1 MGIRLIIMGPPGV
14 GKGTQAKIIKEIYSI
29 PHLSTG
35 QILRNEIELESEVGM
50 IAKNFIDDGLFVADE
65 ILIRIIEN
73 NISNPIC
80 SNGYIL
86 DGYPRNLEQV
96 RNLKEL
102 LAKLDHT
109 IDFAINLKANEN
121 ELIKRLIKRSQDSG
135 RRDDTVEI
143 ITKRQKIYWEQ
154 TAPIIQYYKD
164 LGILKEVNG
173 IGTIEEIS
181 QNIIKAI
188 T

>member
-14 GKGTQAKIIKEIYSI
+14 GKGTQAKIIKEIYNV

-65 ILIRIIEN
+65 ILIKIIEN
-73 NISNPIC
+73 NISNPTC

-96 RNLKEL
+96 RDLNEL
-102 LAKLDHT
+102 LTKLNHT
-109 IDFAINLKANEN
+109 IDYAVNLIADEN
-121 ELIKRLIKRSQDSG
+121 ELVKRLIRRSQDSG
-135 RRDDTVEI
+135 RRDDPDEI

-173 IGTIEEIS
+173 IGTIEEIF
-181 QNIIKAI
+181 QNIIKAL

>member
-1 MGIRLIIMGPPGV
+1 MCIRDRDIIIRGELV
-14 GKGTQAKIIKEIYSI
+14 SDELVLKIVRQNLDRDHNKKGW
-29 PHLSTG
+29 
-35 QILRNEIELESEVGM
+35 
-50 IAKNFIDDGLFVADE
+50 
-65 ILIRIIEN
+65 
-73 NISNPIC
+73 
-80 SNGYIL
+80 IL

-96 RNLKEL
+96 RNLNEL
-102 LAKLDHT
+102 LINLNHT
-109 IDFAINLKANEN
+109 IDFAISLIADEN
-121 ELIKRLIKRSQDSG
+121 ELIKRLTKRSQDTG
-135 RRDDTVEI
+135 RRDDAVEI

>member
-1 MGIRLIIMGPPGV
+1 MGVRLIIMGPPGV
-14 GKGTQAKIIKEIYSI
+14 GKGTQAKIIKELYKI

-35 QILRNEIELESEVGM
+35 EILRDEIKLESEIGI
-50 IAKNFIDDGLFVADE
+50 IAKNFIDDGLFVKDE
-65 ILIRIIEN
+65 ILVRIIEN
-73 NISNPIC
+73 NISNSIC
-80 SNGYIL
+80 ENGYIL

-96 RNLKEL
+96 KNLNEL
-102 LAKLDHT
+102 LTKLNHT
-109 IDFAINLKANEN
+109 IDFAVNLIANED

-173 IGTIEEIS
+173 IGTIKEVS
-181 QNIIKAI
+181 QNIIEAI
-188 T
+188 K

>member
-14 GKGTQAKIIKEIYSI
+14 GKGTQAEIIKETYNI

-35 QILRNEIELESEVGM
+35 EILRNEIKLGSKIGK

-65 ILIRIIEN
+65 ILIKIIEN
-73 NISNPIC
+73 NISNDIC
-80 SNGYIL
+80 RNGYVL

-96 RNLKEL
+96 RDLNEL
-102 LAKLDHT
+102 LNKLDHT
-109 IDFAINLKANEN
+109 IDFAVNLIADEN
-121 ELIKRLIKRSQDSG
+121 ELIKRLTKRSRDSG
-135 RRDDTVEI
+135 RRDDTIEI

-173 IGTIEEIS
+173 IGSIEEIS
-181 QNIIKAI
+181 KNIIKAI
-188 T
+188 K

>member
-14 GKGTQAKIIKEIYSI
+14 GKGTQAKIIKEIYNI

-35 QILRNEIELESEVGM
+35 EILRNEIKLESEIGM
-50 IAKNFIDDGLFVADE
+50 IAKNFIDDGLFVADD
-65 ILIRIIEN
+65 ILVKIIEN
-73 NISNPIC
+73 SISNPSCI
-80 SNGYIL
+80 NGYIL

-96 RNLKEL
+96 KNLNEL
-102 LAKLDHT
+102 LLKLGHA
-109 IDFAINLKANEN
+109 IDFAINLTANEN
-121 ELIKRLIKRSQDSG
+121 ELIKRLIKRRGDSG
-135 RRDDTVEI
+135 RRDDTVKI
-143 ITKRQKIYWEQ
+143 ITKRQKIYWKQ

-173 IGTIEEIS
+173 IGTIKEIS